1 MEINEEQEEMKIAFI
16 GTHGTGK
23 TTKVYDAAASLKK
36 MGHNVN
42 ILTEVARES
51 PFPINE
57 KQPKEAG
64 EWMLFRQY
72 TKELELHHSC
82 DILVADRSILDYY
95 IYHLRLYGG
104 DKTLERFVLD
114 RIPTYTHLIYVPINP
129 DFLKQDGTRSVDPT
143 FQMEIDEEFRRFLI
157 NNKIKHRALR
167 KQEAK

>member
-23 TTKVYDAAASLKK
+23 TTKVYDVAASLKK

-104 DKTLERFVLD
+104 DKTLESFVLD
-114 RIPTYTHLIYVPINP
+114 KISTYAYLIYVPINL
-129 DFLKQDGTRSVDPT
+129 DFLRVDGTRSVDPV
-143 FQMEIDEEFRRFLI
+143 FQLEIDNEFRNFLRRH
-157 NNKIKHRALR
+157 KIKCRTLKNKH
-167 KQEAK
+167 